1 MGPRGVAFFV
11 PPNGLDR
18 CCLAPLTAVPW
29 LRNNPFQQTV
39 RDSLHF
45 NKAEKGRGGGREE
58 GKEKRRN
65 TLLLNR
71 NRHPE
76 YRVYI
81 VLIRPIKREGGKVR
95 SISRRGNNKKIVWW
109 WLFGNDVI

>member
-45 NKAEKGRGGGREE
+45 NKAEKGKGGEGGGERE
-58 GKEKRRN
+58 KKKHTANLTATAIRN
-65 TLLLNR
+65 IA
-71 NRHPE
+71 
-76 YRVYI
+76 YM
-81 VLIRPIKREGGKVR
+81 
-95 SISRRGNNKKIVWW
+95 SC
-109 WLFGNDVI
+109 